1 MKQPIVKK
9 GLALF
14 LAAIMTGLLLTG
26 CGARQETAGDNGAV
40 RPEVRINDAADGAAA
55 GAGVFLPKLQLPEQ
69 ENAAAA
75 DMIGLIVYKGKIY
88 TQTGS
93 RIAPGKAADLRGAK
107 LGRTKPAIDEWSS
120 QDDFAT
126 EFASSVGEKDVYSVK
141 GYESGFR
148 IMTYEEYE
156 GKVYAEFYEC
166 LNGIP
171 VTSGAD
177 VFSKLKLDGNVRS
190 AVWETHDSWNYNK
203 QEYREL
209 QAEDAI
215 PAFLEALSAAQ
226 PIEQQTLQ
234 ATGIYDNTEQKIL
247 YLKLADETVVGI
259 RLFEGRYVRYQNAH
273 VFFQLEE
280 KAFDALWDHMK
291 E

>member
-1 MKQPIVKK
+1 MIQPTGKK
-9 GLALF
+9 GLAIW
-14 LAAIMTGLLLTG
+14 LAAILTGMLLTG
-26 CGARQETAGDNGAV
+26 CGAARQEAAGDSSA
-40 RPEVRINDAADGAAA
+40 RPEVRTTDAAAGAAD
-55 GAGVFLPKLQLPEQ
+55 GAGVFLPKLQLPEKS
-69 ENAAAA
+69 NASA

-93 RIAPGKAADLRGAK
+93 RIAPEKAADLRGAK
-107 LGRTKPAIDEWSS
+107 LGRTKATIDEWSS
-120 QDDFAT
+120 QDDYAT
-126 EFASSVGEKDVYSVK
+126 EFASSVGELDVYSVK

-148 IMTYEEYE
+148 IMTYLELD

-171 VTSGAD
+171 VSSGAD

-190 AVWETHDSWNYNK
+190 AVWETHDSWNYSK
-203 QEYREL
+203 QEFQEL
-209 QAEDAI
+209 QAGDVL

-234 ATGIYDNTEQKIL
+234 ETGIYDNTEQKFL
-247 YLKLADETVVGI
+247 YLRLADETEVGL

-280 KAFDALWDHMK
+280 KAFAALWDRMK